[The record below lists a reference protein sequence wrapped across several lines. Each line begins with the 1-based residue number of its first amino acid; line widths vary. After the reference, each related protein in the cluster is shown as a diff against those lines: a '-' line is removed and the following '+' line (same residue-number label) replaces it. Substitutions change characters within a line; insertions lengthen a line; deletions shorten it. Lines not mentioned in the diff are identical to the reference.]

1 MSNEY
6 TIYWRTG
13 RRELVRGAD
22 IAQAM
27 TLAGYSGGA
36 VRAIDFYTSENYRGY
51 EWDKEKRE
59 WVLVAAPN
67 AAV

>member
-36 VRAIDFYTSENYRGY
+36 VRAIDFYTSGDDRNY
-51 EWDKEKRE
+51 EWDKDKRE
-59 WVLVAAPN
+59 WVSVAVPN
-67 AAV
+67 V